1 MPSTRLNIRLIKQ
14 LAALAL
20 TATTLLP
27 QAAQAQA
34 PLYTWKDA
42 QGNITIKNSP
52 PPWYDDSG
60 WTRGPRVQV
69 LRDKKVV
76 DDTAWP
82 AEKRQEARNR
92 ATAEEIKRLQAASAS
107 QAARKAEKDDE

>member
-1 MPSTRLNIRLIKQ
+1 MPS
-14 LAALAL
+14 AAH
-20 TATTLLP
+20 
-27 QAAQAQA
+27 AQ
-34 PLYTWKDA
+34 LYTWKDA